1 MAFDELLLSIS
12 MLVTEMENQ
21 PEDAHEI
28 LEQLHLQ
35 LNQLRAT
42 GLPLP
47 DDLVELEKRLE
58 EEFNLPPKKNG
69 NA

>member
-1 MAFDELLLSIS
+1 MAFDDLVLSINL
-12 MLVTEMENQ
+12 LVSEMENE

-28 LEQLHLQ
+28 LERLHLQ

-58 EEFNLPPKKNG
+58 RDFQRPAKPMDG
-69 NA
+69 

>member
-1 MAFDELLLSIS
+1 MAFDDLVLSINL
-12 MLVTEMENQ
+12 LVSEMENE

-28 LEQLHLQ
+28 LERLHLQ

-58 EEFNLPPKKNG
+58 RDFQKPAQPTEE
-69 NA
+69 

>member
-1 MAFDELLLSIS
+1 MAFDDLVLSINL
-12 MLVTEMENQ
+12 LVSEMENE

-28 LEQLHLQ
+28 LERLHLQ

-58 EEFNLPPKKNG
+58 RDFQKPEQPKG
-69 NA
+69 E

>member
-58 EEFNLPPKKNG
+58 EEFNLPPKTG
-69 NA
+69 DA

>member
-1 MAFDELLLSIS
+1 MAFDDLVLSINL
-12 MLVTEMENQ
+12 LVSEMENE

-28 LEQLHLQ
+28 LERLHLQ

-47 DDLVELEKRLE
+47 EDLVELEKRLE
-58 EEFNLPPKKNG
+58 RDFQIPVKPKDE
-69 NA
+69 

>member
-1 MAFDELLLSIS
+1 MAFDDLVLSINL
-12 MLVTEMENQ
+12 LVSEMENE

-28 LEQLHLQ
+28 LERLHLQ

-47 DDLVELEKRLE
+47 EDLVELEKRLE
-58 EEFNLPPKKNG
+58 RDFQRPAQSKD
-69 NA
+69 A